1 MSYPLK
7 PLTGLSWAA
16 ERFRELK
23 IHFLLLA
30 QTRNFT
36 IGPVTRILVMARPK
50 ILDFPSFHIKPFEL
64 FGHILK
70 FLVLLLF
77 PLVGKSQSQPSLK
90 YQWRKIS
97 GPSQFRIVSP
107 HSAVTDVTNLVEG
120 VYKFELKVTN
130 NLGLS
135 SRDTMTLT
143 VNAPD
148 PDKNSF
154 AKGTNSKLTSSF
166 TLRNQ

>member
-1 MSYPLK
+1 
-7 PLTGLSWAA
+7 
-16 ERFRELK
+16 
-23 IHFLLLA
+23 
-30 QTRNFT
+30 
-36 IGPVTRILVMARPK
+36 MARPK
-50 ILDFPSFHIKPFEL
+50 ILDFLPLFHSTSLKPFK
-64 FGHILK
+64 HVLK
-70 FLVLLLF
+70 LLVLLLF
-77 PLVGKSQSQPSLK
+77 PLFGRSQSQSQPSLK

-166 TLRNQ
+166 TLRSQ

>member
-1 MSYPLK
+1 
-7 PLTGLSWAA
+7 
-16 ERFRELK
+16 
-23 IHFLLLA
+23 
-30 QTRNFT
+30 
-36 IGPVTRILVMARPK
+36 MARPK
-50 ILDFPSFHIKPFEL
+50 ILDFSLFHSKPLEL
-64 FGHILK
+64 FRHVLK
-70 FLVLLLF
+70 FLVLLLI
-77 PLVGKSQSQPSLK
+77 PLVGKAQSQPSLK

-166 TLRNQ
+166 TLRSQ

>member
-1 MSYPLK
+1 
-7 PLTGLSWAA
+7 
-16 ERFRELK
+16 
-23 IHFLLLA
+23 
-30 QTRNFT
+30 
-36 IGPVTRILVMARPK
+36 MARPK

-70 FLVLLLF
+70 FLVLVLF

-166 TLRNQ
+166 TLRSQ

>member
-1 MSYPLK
+1 
-7 PLTGLSWAA
+7 
-16 ERFRELK
+16 
-23 IHFLLLA
+23 
-30 QTRNFT
+30 
-36 IGPVTRILVMARPK
+36 MARPK

-166 TLRNQ
+166 TLRSQ